1 MGYLLAD
8 QRRPNCEHPVDC
20 QSLWPADQEA
30 LADQIGAVDR
40 RDHEFG
46 DVGEADPRRHEAGA
60 MAIAVHA
67 FAHQRGLGKEGLQ
80 IVHEKHGAEYNRRR
94 AKSEEHT
101 SELQLLIR
109 ISYAVFYLKKTNI
122 PKMKEKY
129 ITQK

>member
-1 MGYLLAD
+1 MRISDWSSDVCASDL
-8 QRRPNCEHPVDC
+8 
-20 QSLWPADQEA
+20 SLWPADQEA

-94 AKSEEHT
+94 AVGYEMIFERQHT
-101 SELQLLIR
+101 VISRFTARLIGC
-109 ISYAVFYLKKTNI
+109 
-122 PKMKEKY
+122 PHG
-129 ITQK
+129 